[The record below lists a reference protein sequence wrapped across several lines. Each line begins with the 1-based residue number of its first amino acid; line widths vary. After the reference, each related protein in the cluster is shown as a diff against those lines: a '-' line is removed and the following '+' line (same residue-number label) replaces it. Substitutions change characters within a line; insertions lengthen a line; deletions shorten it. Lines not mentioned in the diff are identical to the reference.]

1 MGLVEEDYIP
11 LEDEERHVRRRVA
24 LMRELGVVSAF
35 DIVLGPPPMVP
46 SRAEVLEKKAAV
58 EDTPEA
64 RRDARVEAA
73 REDIRAK
80 LGIWDLSENQ
90 CDRMLD
96 PSIFE
101 LV

>member
-1 MGLVEEDYIP
+1 MGIGAGIP
-11 LEDEERHVRRRVA
+11 DWDGLSFRARVA
-24 LMRELGVVSAF
+24 LMRELGVITAF
-35 DIVLGPPPMVP
+35 GITLGPEPRAP
-46 SRAEVLEKKAAV
+46 SKLESLETKAAV

-64 RRDARVEAA
+64 RRAARIENA

-80 LGIWDLSENQ
+80 LGQWDLSAEQ

-96 PSIFE
+96 PSVFE